1 MFPKSITKEEINQ
14 LPIGHYEGEIVMV
27 ETADALAEASKE
39 LMEFP
44 YLGFDTETRPAF
56 RKGDY
61 YPISLIQIASPE
73 KVYLVRNQLSG
84 FHPLLNRLFSSDRTL
99 KIGVGLHDEL
109 KELNK
114 MYAFRPQGFV
124 DLNKLMG
131 EIGVQNIGVRN
142 MAAIFLNFRISKG
155 QQTTNWEREELT
167 DKQKIYAATDA
178 WVCLEIYQKL
188 KNWALID

>member
-14 LPIGHYEGEIVMV
+14 LPISRYEGEIVMV
-27 ETADALAEASKE
+27 ETADALALASKE

-61 YPISLIQIASPE
+61 YPISLIQVASPE
-73 KVYLVRNQLSG
+73 KVYLIRNQLSG

-99 KIGVGLHDEL
+99 KIGVGLHDEI

-124 DLNKLMG
+124 DLNKLMA

-167 DKQKIYAATDA
+167 DKQKVYAATDA